1 MVRPRKSVAKKSR
14 RGRPPKAT
22 IKTPE
27 NFADVDYI
35 ELVDIVRKSRRKTR
49 IDEAYRQIEKRM
61 RTKLQQISFKFYI
74 PGMSNDDI
82 YQESLYALRYKA
94 IKDYDKTRGST
105 DEPYPFDKF
114 AILCIRRHLATNLKA
129 SYQNKKKVLN
139 QSISLDQERNESS
152 QDFLFLSDILP
163 LTDSNILDDLER
175 KEYYTRLFTALFKKL
190 SDFERQ
196 VLILYAKKYSY
207 EEIAEKVNKMRKK
220 KNLYKISTKSI
231 DNSLSR
237 TKSKARI
244 IFAHLGGK

>member
-1 MVRPRKSVAKKSR
+1 MVRPRKAVKKKSR
-14 RGRPPKAT
+14 RGRPPKVVT
-22 IKTPE
+22 KTPE
-27 NFADVDYI
+27 NFEHVDYI
-35 ELVDIVRKSRRKTR
+35 ELVDIVRKSRLKAR

-82 YQESLYALRYKA
+82 YQEALYALRYKA

-163 LTDSNILDDLER
+163 LTDSNVLDDLEK

-196 VLILYAKKYSY
+196 VFILYTKKYSY
-207 EEIAEKVNKMRKK
+207 EEIAEKINKTRKK
-220 KNLYKISTKSI
+220 IKLGKIDVKSI
-231 DNSLSR
+231 DNGLSR
-237 TKSKARI
+237 TKCKARM
-244 IFAHLGGK
+244 IFAQIGEK